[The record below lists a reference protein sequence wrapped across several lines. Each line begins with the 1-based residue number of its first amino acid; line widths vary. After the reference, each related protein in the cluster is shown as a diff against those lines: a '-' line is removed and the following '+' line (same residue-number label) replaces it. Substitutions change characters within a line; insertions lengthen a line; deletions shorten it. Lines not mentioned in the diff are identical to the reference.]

1 MANSDVVCFSRIKEL
16 LENELEPLSTKDI
29 RERLAL
35 EGISCDRRTVW
46 KYLDIINDSFCP
58 VFRKR
63 SGKDNV
69 YWIEKQAPVRFKG
82 AELQILLDCVPPLST
97 PPPRRGFP
105 PSWPP

>member
-58 VFRKR
+58 VYRKR

-69 YWIEKQAPVRFKG
+69 YWI
-82 AELQILLDCVPPLST
+82 
-97 PPPRRGFP
+97 
-105 PSWPP
+105 